1 MSGTPVMLVLR
12 EGGESAP
19 VWTLSVRGTADRA
32 RVELRTDRVRMVVVP
47 ETSGTGLLDQVLGTA
62 DELEEIQGRLR
73 RLADEVPDPSDDML
87 EHRIPYDVE
96 TALLTT
102 LECVAEDDLGAAIEK
117 LRLAVAATPAEL
129 REEWEKEEWEK
140 TDVDAP
146 SPGDWD
152 GGTRDGDGGGE
163 E

>member
-32 RVELRTDRVRMVVVP
+32 RVELRTDRVRMTVMP

-62 DELEEIQGRLR
+62 DQLEEIQRRLR

-87 EHRIPYDVE
+87 EHRVPYDVE
-96 TALLTT
+96 TAILTT

-117 LRLAVAATPAEL
+117 LRVAVAATPAEL
-129 REEWEKEEWEK
+129 REEWERMGAEMPDGETWE
-140 TDVDAP
+140 DELPDEPREDRPEA
-146 SPGDWD
+146 
-152 GGTRDGDGGGE
+152 E
-163 E
+163 